1 MPKGISQIKNREF
14 RKKYWNQYRD
24 RNRALLDLL
33 VNEDSAPIP
42 TSVNISSQRNWF
54 QKSEET
60 RQKEMIHKYQRKYHA
75 KGKE

>member
-1 MPKGISQIKNREF
+1 MPKGISQTKNKEF
-14 RKKYWNQYRD
+14 RKKYKKQYHAK
-24 RNRALLDLL
+24 NRILLDSL

-75 KGKE
+75 KKEK